1 MHIDRNFVDAY
12 DRRRGHAPPLLSGN
26 LRRLS
31 KSISQRHEA
40 AYPDDPPPK
49 SPFDIMLFIPTDLT
63 DMLDDHF
70 ISWSDWRLIKLVE
83 PATFIDRHT
92 RTDREYRFQP

>member
-1 MHIDRNFVDAY
+1 MQTTDAEAM
-12 DRRRGHAPPLLSGN
+12 RGGSLMETFDAFQ
-26 LRRLS
+26 
-31 KSISQRHEA
+31 KDISQRHEA

-63 DMLDDHF
+63 EMLDDHF

>member
-1 MHIDRNFVDAY
+1 MQTTDAEAM
-12 DRRRGHAPPLLSGN
+12 RGGCLMETFDAFQ
-26 LRRLS
+26 
-31 KSISQRHEA
+31 KDITQRHEA
-40 AYPDDPPPK
+40 AYTDDPPPK
-49 SPFDIMLFIPTDLT
+49 SPFDIMLFVPTDLT

>member
-1 MHIDRNFVDAY
+1 MQTTDAEAM
-12 DRRRGHAPPLLSGN
+12 RGGCLMETLDASQ
-26 LRRLS
+26 
-31 KSISQRHEA
+31 KDISQRHEA

-49 SPFDIMLFIPTDLT
+49 SPFGIMLIILT

-70 ISWSDWRLIKLVE
+70 ISWSDWRLIKLVG
-83 PATFIDRHT
+83 PATFIDRHI

>member
-1 MHIDRNFVDAY
+1 MQTTDAEAM
-12 DRRRGHAPPLLSGN
+12 RGGCLMETFDAFQ
-26 LRRLS
+26 
-31 KSISQRHEA
+31 KDISQRHEA
-40 AYPDDPPPK
+40 AYPYDPPPK

-70 ISWSDWRLIKLVE
+70 ISWPDWRLIKLVE

>member
-1 MHIDRNFVDAY
+1 MQTTDAEAM
-12 DRRRGHAPPLLSGN
+12 RGGCLMETFDAFQ
-26 LRRLS
+26 
-31 KSISQRHEA
+31 KDITQRHEA
-40 AYPDDPPPK
+40 AYTDDPPPK